1 MIHIKINYN
10 NEITVPLCLNADGVC
25 DDDVDNMKVNVDG
38 DIIVTLNNGATY
50 NLGQIIGESGIIY
63 KPHIENDERNVF
75 TFTIDDKSLDDE
87 PALVCRMEAL

>member
-10 NEITVPLCLNADGVC
+10 NEFIIPLYLNADSGCEVI
-25 DDDVDNMKVNVDG
+25 DVTANNDG
-38 DIIVTLNNGATY
+38 DLIVVLNDGSSH
-50 NLGQIIGESGIIY
+50 NLGIIY
-63 KPHIENDERNVF
+63 KPHIEKDEHNVF